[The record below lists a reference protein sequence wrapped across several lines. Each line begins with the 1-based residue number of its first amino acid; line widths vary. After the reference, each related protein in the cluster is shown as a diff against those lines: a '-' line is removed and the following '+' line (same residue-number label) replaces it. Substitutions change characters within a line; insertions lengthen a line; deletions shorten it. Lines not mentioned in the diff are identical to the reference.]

1 MTDLNAELIERA
13 AKAGFAWSAASAAQQ
28 YDLGEP
34 VTWDRHLSDEDRAH
48 EIGRTHTALES
59 VADDIR
65 AEAWEQGHSAADLE
79 WRHVYY
85 GDHTVEPG
93 DPFGMCTE
101 CGQGNPYARKDR
113 P

>member
-1 MTDLNAELIERA
+1 MTDIKPELIERA

-48 EIGRTHTALES
+48 EVRRAHAAIEA
-59 VADDIR
+59 VADDLR
-65 AEAWEQGHSAADLE
+65 AEGAA
-79 WRHVYY
+79 
-85 GDHTVEPG
+85 
-93 DPFGMCTE
+93 
-101 CGQGNPYARKDR
+101 QARKAR